1 MSKKLLAGLLATS
14 LTGIIVLSFFF
25 ESLQAII
32 QLILVGILLALLT
45 IGFYIMFTHLIEA
58 LTDDRIRSKKP

>member
-32 QLILVGILLALLT
+32 QSILVGILLVLLT

>member
-1 MSKKLLAGLLATS
+1 MSKKLLAAILATS

-32 QLILVGILLALLT
+32 QSILVGILLVLLT

>member
-1 MSKKLLAGLLATS
+1 MSKKLLAGLLAIS
-14 LTGIIVLSFFF
+14 LTTIITMSFFF